1 MKKQANNWDQK
12 LWPPKLNNPTYLSTV
27 SLQRCVSFISKYL
40 HDLYFFIPHVSI
52 FSSFLV
58 SFFQMNHL
66 KACWACETISAHLW
80 KNKPHFHIASA
91 TFFSSYCSKV
101 FVFLVFLSLQLPL
114 QSLATARIHIICILG
129 KFSFFIIMCLHSY
142 TLKTFIFP
150 TALEGSI
157 TWTCVTKPWST
168 AGNPN
173 LCYSFQ

>member
-91 TFFSSYCSKV
+91 AFFSSYCSE
-101 FVFLVFLSLQLPL
+101 FLSFW
-114 QSLATARIHIICILG
+114 
-129 KFSFFIIMCLHSY
+129 FSSVYSYHFNHLRQRGY
-142 TLKTFIFP
+142 TLYAFWENFP
-150 TALEGSI
+150 FL
-157 TWTCVTKPWST
+157 
-168 AGNPN
+168 
-173 LCYSFQ
+173 